1 MVNLNLY
8 AFSPFHPRD
17 VTESATPAVSFTLE
31 VTNPSEEESVDVS
44 FMLNLPFGYNED
56 TVRKGGLYSNV
67 FFYYYYF
74 SAKADFLP
82 SFRKSTR
89 SVVL

>member
-8 AFSPFHPRD
+8 AFSPFHPHD
-17 VTESATPAVSFTLE
+17 VKESATPAVSFTLE
-31 VTNPSEEESVDVS
+31 VTNPSEDESVDVS

-67 FFYYYYF
+67 FFFF
-74 SAKADFLP
+74 SEGRFSSL
-82 SFRKSTR
+82 
-89 SVVL
+89 V